1 MSELME
7 IIKTAALQAVRAE
20 KPAELVYGQITGVS
34 PLRIKLEQGQEI
46 DEDFLIGTEAVSR
59 KWEVG
64 ERAVLLRKQGGQ
76 EYLLID
82 RLVT

>member
-20 KPAELVYGQITGVS
+20 KPAELAYGQITGVS

-59 KWEVG
+59 RWEVG